1 LPFSFVALSSIFAL
15 SPLPD
20 IDRESESLENNA
32 ISEAADAD
40 TFDIAV
46 GTKAAI
52 TVNIKIFL
60 IIIRLKPSNN
70 K

>member
-1 LPFSFVALSSIFAL
+1 VLFDVMGADESVGS
-15 SPLPD
+15 
-20 IDRESESLENNA
+20 ESETPENNA

-52 TVNIKIFL
+52 TVKIKIFL
-60 IIIRLKPSNN
+60 IIIRTYFYLIVW
-70 K
+70 

>member
-1 LPFSFVALSSIFAL
+1 VSTEAP
-15 SPLPD
+15 
-20 IDRESESLENNA
+20 ENNA
-32 ISEAADAD
+32 ISAPADAD

-60 IIIRLKPSNN
+60 IIIRRKPSNN
-70 K
+70 V

>member
-1 LPFSFVALSSIFAL
+1 V

-20 IDRESESLENNA
+20 IDRPSESETPENNA
-32 ISEAADAD
+32 ISEPADAD

-52 TVNIKIFL
+52 TVIIKIFL
-60 IIIRLKPSNN
+60 IIIVVKPSYNG
-70 K
+70 